1 MKRKITFRT
10 RRSFSLKVA
19 VATLGVLL
27 LTRPARADAINFI
40 TIDDTLANDSVQLT
54 WGGLFTSF
62 TVSSNCVATGTAAA
76 GSANCSSEALPIVLG
91 VDGPGTLGT
100 GPTTINAN
108 AWEDFVGGLLSDT
121 GSLVGTATSSSTVH
135 VVLTFQSDVNGGPA
149 LTPLAGGANI
159 SLFDFVENG
168 LLFREVLGGPDSLNP
183 TSITAAS
190 DAPVPEPASLL
201 LLGSGLLVVVR
212 NRWRTRA

>member
-10 RRSFSLKVA
+10 RRFFSLKVA

-27 LTRPARADAINFI
+27 LTRPARADSFI
-40 TIDDTLANDSVQLT
+40 TIDDTAANDSVQLT
-54 WGGLFTSF
+54 WGGGLFTSF

-91 VDGPGTLGT
+91 LDGPGTLGT

-108 AWEDFVGGLLSDT
+108 IWDDFVGGLLSDT
-121 GSLVGTATSSSTVH
+121 VSIVGTATSSSTVH
-135 VVLTFQSDVNGGPA
+135 GVLTFQSDVDGGPA
-149 LTPLAGGANI
+149 LTPLAGGAGI
-159 SLFDFVENG
+159 SPFDFVENG
-168 LLFREVLGGPDSLNP
+168 LPLSGVLGGPGSLNP
-183 TSITAAS
+183 TTITLTS
-190 DAPVPEPASLL
+190 DAEVPEPASLL
-201 LLGSGLLVVVR
+201 LLGSGLLVLAR